1 MKKWIQHTI
10 LFLLLIVSTES
21 FATDKIQVNHLKCE
35 MLTDP
40 QVIDI
45 ITPRFSW
52 QINTT
57 ERGIKQLAYQVIVA
71 SSLAL
76 LDKNQGDVWNSGK
89 VSSEQSINVT
99 YVGKPLQSRNQYFWK
114 VQVWSNNKEVQWSN
128 PAHFSMGLL
137 KQTDWKA

>member
-10 LFLLLIVSTES
+10 CFLLLIISTEGS
-21 FATDKIQVNHLKCE
+21 AMDNIQVNNLKCE
-35 MLTDP
+35 MLIDP

-45 ITPRFSW
+45 TTPRFSW

-57 ERGIKQLAYQVIVA
+57 ERGIKQQAYQVIVA

-89 VSSEQSINVT
+89 VLSDQAINVT
-99 YVGKPLQSRNQYFWK
+99 Y
-114 VQVWSNNKEVQWSN
+114 
-128 PAHFSMGLL
+128 
-137 KQTDWKA
+137 